1 MNAGR
6 RREDVGD
13 DSAVRKLAR
22 RRKGELANRSNAA
35 RQNTELQKEIR
46 CRGNNESRQ

>member
-22 RRKGELANRSNAA
+22 RRKGG
-35 RQNTELQKEIR
+35 TGKPLQR
-46 CRGNNESRQ
+46 CKAEYRTAKRDKMQGG